1 MKDQPMIQISL
12 NTVNQLH
19 DSLERIL
26 TLADLIDAVGMLAH
40 PDRIRRE
47 TISTTA
53 IMIGTEA
60 TLIRDLISMKNPG

>member
-1 MKDQPMIQISL
+1 MLSDL
-12 NTVNQLH
+12 DTVNQLH

-26 TLADLIDAVGMLAH
+26 TLADLIDAVGMLTH

-53 IMIGTEA
+53 IMIGAEA
-60 TLIRDLISMKNPG
+60 TLIRELIFTKDPG